1 MDANNISPAKLNP
14 RGKFVGTGQKAM
26 IINLY
31 KDKMKIQAENPES
44 PRLSYKEMIQEI
56 SKACGIG
63 RRTIITTLSEYKKQ
77 GTVTSPN
84 KKKRRL
90 TVDEKV
96 DDFDKNAIRQKVHSF
111 WIKRE
116 IPTLSKMF
124 MAVNEDESLPDFKR
138 SSFHKL
144 LRSMN
149 FVYQKKTGMSI

>member
-1 MDANNISPAKLNP
+1 
-14 RGKFVGTGQKAM
+14 M

-111 WIKRE
+111 WLKHE
-116 IPTLSKMF
+116 ISTFSKMF
-124 MAVNEDESLPDFKR
+124 MSVNEDESLPNFKR

-149 FVYQKKTGMSI
+149 FVYKKKTGIMHSSKGMILYRGGEDILTK